1 MKNYH
6 SGEHVN
12 KPDSRSNHKLR
23 LCVIQGNIVLSFV
36 LSGWGLGF
44 KQIRCLFMYAY
55 NFHFLY
61 FALNLLLHGVL
72 TCIVNFYQQT
82 NGQTDQWT
90 R

>member
-1 MKNYH
+1 MVK
-6 SGEHVN
+6 N

-82 NGQTDQWT
+82 NGQTNQWT